1 MHHMRTFA
9 SDIRYA
15 VRNLMSARGFTIV
28 ALVTL
33 ALGIGAP
40 TAMFTVVNA
49 LLLRPL
55 PFRAPDQLVALGE
68 FDTRRQDAAISS
80 GNFSYPDFADVRAR
94 HRSFESVAAYQAN
107 TYTATG

>member
-1 MHHMRTFA
+1 MTA
-9 SDIRYA
+9 DLRYA
-15 VRNLMSARGFTIV
+15 LRNLTAARGFTIV
-28 ALVTL
+28 ALITL

-55 PFRAPDQLVALGE
+55 PFHSPDQLLALGE
-68 FDTRRQDAAISS
+68 YDTRHEGAAVPS

-94 HRSFESVAAYQAN
+94 NRSFESVAVYQ
-107 TYTATG
+107 TTSYTA